1 MKRWVVLSLLALS
14 AVVVGC
20 EEQSQPQSGSP
31 TPGQTAQAAPI
42 KDEDLPTEAEF
53 DDEAEKD
60 ITSANY
66 KTELDS
72 LEKEISAAE

>member
-20 EEQSQPQSGSP
+20 DEQQSQQPSGDK
-31 TPGQTAQAAPI
+31 PGQTAQAAPI

-53 DDEAEKD
+53 DDEAEKE

-72 LEKEISAAE
+72 LEKEISAE